1 MKYLF
6 CYDVHNSEENRAN
19 YEEMMKKMNEKFKPM
34 IQFTESVYL
43 FETRPI
49 DLNELRH
56 QIQGMVDF
64 IPDLEFYVFQLV
76 DRMDNITTVKYC
88 ERIVKYCQEEN
99 ERILAGLG
107 SK

>member
-6 CYDVHNSEENRAN
+6 CYDIHNSEENRAN
-19 YEEMMKKMNEKFKPM
+19 YERMMERMDGVFGPM
-34 IQFTESVYL
+34 LRFTESVYL
-43 FETRPI
+43 FETGPI

-56 QIQGMVDF
+56 QIQSMVDF

-88 ERIVKYCQEEN
+88 KKMMENCLEEN
-99 ERILAGLG
+99 RRLFAELG
-107 SK
+107 GR

>member
-19 YEEMMKKMNEKFKPM
+19 YEKMMKKMNERFGPM

-43 FETRPI
+43 FETRPT

-56 QIQGMVDF
+56 EIQDMVDF

-76 DRMDNITTVKYC
+76 DEMDNITTVKYC
-88 ERIVKYCQEEN
+88 REIIKNCLEEN
-99 ERILAGLG
+99 RRLFAELG
-107 SK
+107 GG